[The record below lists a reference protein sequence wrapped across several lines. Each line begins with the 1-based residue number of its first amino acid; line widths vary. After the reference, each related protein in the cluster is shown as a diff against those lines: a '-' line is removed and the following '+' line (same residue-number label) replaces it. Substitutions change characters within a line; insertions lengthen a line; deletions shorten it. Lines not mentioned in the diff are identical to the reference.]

1 VRARALATV
10 AAAVLASAVLS
21 ACGNDADTSQGKQ
34 VADVVRKFALADGPE
49 ACDLLGGQALQD
61 NYGGQ
66 NYNEGKANCKAKS
79 GTFKGEPVKV
89 TFVKVTSDVTAR
101 VNAENK
107 AGRLFVISLSKPEG
121 DWLIERII
129 PQRKQ

>member
-1 VRARALATV
+1 MRARALATALAALCAV
-10 AAAVLASAVLS
+10 ALS
-21 ACGNDADTSQGKQ
+21 ACGNDADTSQGKK
-34 VADVVRKFALADGPE
+34 VADTVRKFALADGPQ

-61 NYGGQ
+61 NYGGT

-79 GTFKGEPVKV
+79 GAFKGEPVKI
-89 TFVKVTSDVTAR
+89 TFVKVTSDTTAR
-101 VNAENK
+101 VNAENT
-107 AGRLFVISLSKPEG
+107 AGRLFVVSLSKPEG

>member
-1 VRARALATV
+1 VRAPALATALAALCAV
-10 AAAVLASAVLS
+10 ALS
-21 ACGNDADTSQGKQ
+21 ACGSDANTSQGKA
-34 VADVVRKFALADGPE
+34 VADTVRKFALADGPQ
-49 ACDLLGGQALQD
+49 ACDLLGGQALHD

-66 NYNEGKANCKAKS
+66 TFGEGLANCKAKAH
-79 GTFKGEPVKV
+79 TFKGEAVKI
-89 TFVKVTSDVTAR
+89 TFVKITSDVTAR